1 MSRQVNQGDGV
12 VLKPSYR
19 YQAKVERV
27 VDGDTIDAVIDL
39 GFRIKTTQR
48 LRLAGLN
55 APEVRGAE
63 RAKGL
68 QTKQYIR
75 RRIRENK
82 NQILV
87 ETERAGKW
95 GRWIATVYLS
105 DCPESLNQE
114 LIERGLVQQV

>member
-1 MSRQVNQGDGV
+1 MA
-12 VLKPSYR
+12 LKPSYR
-19 YQAKVERV
+19 YQAKVDRV

-68 QTKQYIR
+68 QTKQYVR

-95 GRWIATVYLS
+95 GRWIATVYLP
-105 DCPESLNQE
+105 DCPETLNQE
-114 LIERGLVQQV
+114 LIEKGLALRSENGN